1 MHIVAERSALAFD
14 LGNVPADSRLCCGV
28 AERRMPER
36 SWDGCVS
43 VEKKKKKFARTE
55 LIYRGA
61 KKSLG

>member
-14 LGNVPADSRLCCGV
+14 LGNVLADPRRRCDI

-61 KKSLG
+61 KKPLG